1 MTPAIRLLEGEMKDG
16 KIKIGDNDLLKVH
29 LLDTA
34 LCTDNESRRVKIVK
48 LNKYSHIDGTA
59 ALLDALIVKNKW
71 FAEIGNQLKNER

>member
-1 MTPAIRLLEGEMKDG
+1 MTPAIRQLEGELKDG
-16 KIKIGDNDLLKVH
+16 KIKIGDNDLLKIH

-34 LCTDNESRRVKIVK
+34 LLADNESRRVKIVK
-48 LNKYSHIDGTA
+48 LNKYSHIDGVA